1 MKWTM
6 VSVCAAAV
14 VAACAY
20 APPPVE
26 MPSAPPPVQAG
37 VAPGEAQQQSEA
49 QALEQAEAKCA
60 TEGKHAVARRVEDVT
75 VYDCVARGAADS
87 GSQTTPKP

>member
-6 VSVCAAAV
+6 VSVCATAA

-26 MPSAPPPVQAG
+26 MPSAPAPVQAG

-60 TEGKHAVARRVEDVT
+60 TEGKHAVAHRVEDVT
-75 VYDCVARGAADS
+75 VYDCVAPGDAAS
-87 GSQTTPKP
+87 GTQTPPKP

>member
-1 MKWTM
+1 MQWAM
-6 VSVCAAAV
+6 VSVIATAV

-26 MPSAPPPVQAG
+26 SPSAPPPVQAG
-37 VAPGEAQQQSEA
+37 IAPGEAEQLSEA
-49 QALEQAEAKCA
+49 RALEQQEAKCA

-75 VYDCVARGAADS
+75 VYDCVAPGDAAS
-87 GSQTTPKP
+87 GSQSTPKP